1 MSRFIGATTV
11 EGRIRD
17 LELKVEALQRRTP
30 QSIAFADGT
39 RNRVRIGEDPASGK
53 FGVWVWNSGGGL
65 IFVQES

>member
-1 MSRFIGATTV
+1 MSRFMGATTV

-30 QSIAFADGT
+30 SAISFADAN
-39 RNRVRIGEDPASGK
+39 RRRVRIGEDPDSGK

-65 IFVQES
+65 IFEQSS